1 MKKRIKEHLELL
13 NNKRS
18 KEREQ
23 RERIQ
28 IEYENLKKEN
38 NKVNKMNHQ
47 RLETLGITKIFKL
60 KEVDLKI
67 NILSS

>member
-13 NNKRS
+13 NDKRS

-38 NKVNKMNHQ
+38 NKASKMNHQ
-47 RLETLGITKIFKL
+47 RLETLGISKIYL
-60 KEVDLKI
+60 Y
-67 NILSS
+67 